1 MEHIVTWFEVPALDI
16 DRAISF
22 YETVFGYAMQ
32 RHDHADGQ
40 QAFFPFD
47 ESGVAGALICVPG
60 MKPCADG
67 VIVFLD
73 AGRDLR
79 GPLGRVEANGGQIVK
94 PRTDIGEHG
103 FIAWIL
109 DSEGNRVGM
118 CSPF

>member
-1 MEHIVTWFEVPALDI
+1 MEHIVTWFEVPALDM
-16 DRAISF
+16 DRAVVF
-22 YETVFGYAMQ
+22 YRNVFGYEMQ
-32 RHDHADGQ
+32 RHDHPDCQ

-47 ESGVAGALICVPG
+47 QSGVAGALICGLG
-60 MKPCADG
+60 MQPSADG

-79 GPLGRVEANGGQIVK
+79 GPLDRVEANGGRIVK
-94 PRTDIGEHG
+94 SRTDIGEHG

-118 CSPF
+118 CSPC

>member
-16 DRAISF
+16 DRAVSF
-22 YETVFGYAMQ
+22 YRTVFGYDMQ
-32 RHDHADGQ
+32 RHDHADCQ

-47 ESGVAGALICVPG
+47 QSGVAGALICGLG

-79 GPLGRVEANGGQIVK
+79 DPLGRVEANGGQIVK

-118 CSPF
+118 CSPL

>member
-1 MEHIVTWFEVPALDI
+1 MEHIVTWFEVPVLDI
-16 DRAISF
+16 DRAVAF
-22 YETVFGYAMQ
+22 YQTVFGYDMQ
-32 RHDHADGQ
+32 RHDHGDRQ
-40 QAFFPFD
+40 QAFFPMD
-47 ESGVAGALICVPG
+47 ESGVAGALIGGPG
-60 MKPCADG
+60 MKPCTDG

-79 GPLGRVEANGGQIVK
+79 GPLSRVVANGGQIVK

>member
-1 MEHIVTWFEVPALDI
+1 MEHIETWFEVPTLDI

-22 YETVFGYAMQ
+22 YETVFGYEMQ
-32 RHDHADGQ
+32 RHDHAEGQ

-47 ESGVAGALICVPG
+47 QSGVAGALMCGPD

-79 GPLGRVEANGGQIVK
+79 VSLSRVEANGGRIVK